1 MQPDGIGQLYD
12 FLYSTF
18 PKFGMSY
25 HIVYL
30 EFDFAVFGAFVGLFT
45 AVGVPDG
52 NCLVV
57 NRVFQS
63 FVIIVLQKA
72 FSNSVIRRRCGAHKR
87 AAVFPGA
94 PVLPGLPVV
103 LRRYFHI
110 VLHIMGV
117 FVLIKIQAILFGKR
131 LLYGIT
137 NKQKGKIEAFFFVGR
152 SQGIRA
158 KYSFIVTKADRYRS
172 PPKTKFAVKS
182 LEQSVKCLYI
192 SMLRSLGVQIVMDDR

>member
-12 FLYSTF
+12 FLYSAF
-18 PKFGMSY
+18 SEFGMSY

-72 FSNSVIRRRCGAHKR
+72 FSDSVIRSRRGAHKR
-87 AAVFPGA
+87 TAVFP
-94 PVLPGLPVV
+94 
-103 LRRYFHI
+103 
-110 VLHIMGV
+110 
-117 FVLIKIQAILFGKR
+117 
-131 LLYGIT
+131 
-137 NKQKGKIEAFFFVGR
+137 
-152 SQGIRA
+152 RA
-158 KYSFIVTKADRYRS
+158 
-172 PPKTKFAVKS
+172 
-182 LEQSVKCLYI
+182 
-192 SMLRSLGVQIVMDDR
+192 

>member
-1 MQPDGIGQLYD
+1 MTRPQQPFLVNLFYLIICKPDMQSDGIGQLYD

-30 EFDFAVFGAFVGLFT
+30 EFYFAMFGAFVGLFT

-72 FSNSVIRRRCGAHKR
+72 FSDSIIGSRRGAHKR
-87 AAVFPGA
+87 TAVFPGA
-94 PVLPGLPVV
+94 PVFPGLPVV

-137 NKQKGKIEAFFFVGR
+137 NKQKGKIEAFQVQPHR
-152 SQGIRA
+152 N
-158 KYSFIVTKADRYRS
+158 
-172 PPKTKFAVKS
+172 
-182 LEQSVKCLYI
+182 QS
-192 SMLRSLGVQIVMDDR
+192 G

>member
-1 MQPDGIGQLYD
+1 MQSDGMGQLYD

-30 EFDFAVFGAFVGLFT
+30 EFYFAMFGAFVGLFT

-72 FSNSVIRRRCGAHKR
+72 FSDSIIGSRRGAHKR
-87 AAVFPGA
+87 TAVFPDA
-94 PVLPGLPVV
+94 PVFPGLPVV

-110 VLHIMGV
+110 VLHIMGI
-117 FVLIKIQAILFGKR
+117 LMLKQIYAIFFGQR
-131 LLYGIT
+131 ILHTIC
-137 NKQKGKIEAFFFVGR
+137 NKQQRKMKMLFFMCTSSGVR
-152 SQGIRA
+152 SQCVRVISKCYR
-158 KYSFIVTKADRYRS
+158 YFCPVQMQLSIQFFI
-172 PPKTKFAVKS
+172 
-182 LEQSVKCLYI
+182 
-192 SMLRSLGVQIVMDDR
+192 